1 MKLVFSL
8 PLKLLSGKEKKKK
21 HWLFLGLGNGIGYLL
36 IKFQLV
42 VPRLVTVIILLAFH
56 AWQG

>member
-8 PLKLLSGKEKKKK
+8 PLKLLSGKEKKKN
-21 HWLFLGLGNGIGYLL
+21 WLFLGLGNGIGYLL

-42 VPRLVTVIILLAFH
+42 VPRLVTVITLLAFH